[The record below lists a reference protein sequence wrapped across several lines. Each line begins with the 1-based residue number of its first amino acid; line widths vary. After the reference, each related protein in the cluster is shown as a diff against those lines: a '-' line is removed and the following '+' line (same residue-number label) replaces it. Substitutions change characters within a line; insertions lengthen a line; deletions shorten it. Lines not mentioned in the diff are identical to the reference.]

1 MLDKMRVYRAVV
13 VAQLVEWL
21 PPTPEICDLNPVIGK
36 FDLPSTV
43 LKTVLKVVPRLW
55 VRHIVLTNV
64 IYLFS
69 MKHHVVS

>member
-55 VRHIVLTNV
+55 VMSFINKYKTSTTYPLYETT
-64 IYLFS
+64 
-69 MKHHVVS
+69 